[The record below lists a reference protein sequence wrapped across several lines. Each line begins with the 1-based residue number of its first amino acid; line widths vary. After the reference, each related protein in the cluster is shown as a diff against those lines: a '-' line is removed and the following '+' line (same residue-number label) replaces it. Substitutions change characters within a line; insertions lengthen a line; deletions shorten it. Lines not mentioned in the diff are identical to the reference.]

1 MRYHGS
7 EEIAVQVVIQPGAAH
22 IFEHSLHYA
31 VYPAGVFAHVFTA
44 IFYVIAAAQRVLKI
58 FYALSL
64 FRYYILRY
72 GSYLIVIGVL
82 EDTSGHG
89 YGRLMMRYHL
99 PYKIPRYTIV

>member
-1 MRYHGS
+1 MPVKTDACTDSPQAIPLICSSRGSPSALLYGPFVMRYHGS

-64 FRYYILRY
+64 F
-72 GSYLIVIGVL
+72 
-82 EDTSGHG
+82 
-89 YGRLMMRYHL
+89 
-99 PYKIPRYTIV
+99 